1 MRRIRIHYF
10 NDPVAV
16 GFGRIGFSLNEFL
29 VISFVVSGSLRAF
42 VRLLNYRGRSEQSQL
57 QLIVM
62 KLFGIVASLMLT
74 SIILWDPRLDSLL
87 AHPTGSAQ

>member
-1 MRRIRIHYF
+1 MKPIQIRYF

-16 GFGRIGFSLNEFL
+16 GVGRIGLKVKKFS
-29 VISFVVSGSLRAF
+29 VISLLVSGSLLPLLRYLIIGVVANSHIIF
-42 VRLLNYRGRSEQSQL
+42 RLNR
-57 QLIVM
+57 IF
-62 KLFGIVASLMLT
+62 FGFVASSLLP

>member
-10 NDPVAV
+10 NDPVTV